1 MADPHWKRLPAI
13 ACLCLA
19 CCTSLVHAEDSQSN
33 QPGDVKAKT
42 QNSLVQTKNRELNTE
57 NEKLA
62 QNLVEEH
69 LPDLMPLLKQLKSDK
84 SKQYEKA
91 IWDLS
96 RSARKLSLTRK
107 RDAGLF
113 NIELELLK
121 AETDANLIAARLK
134 VRDKPEDRDNLREAV
149 TRLRSAQESKFRYE
163 IKVYEQRLARDRAL
177 LETAEKR
184 LSEFMENPD
193 HSASADYVA
202 MLRKAGRKP
211 IDNKKKQKNEAKS
224 ASE

>member
-19 CCTSLVHAEDSQSN
+19 CCTSLLHAEDLQSN
-33 QPGDVKAKT
+33 QLGDVKAKT

-107 RDAGLF
+107 RDARLF
-113 NIELELLK
+113 DIELELLK
-121 AETDANLIAARLK
+121 AETNANLIAARLK

-149 TRLRSAQESKFRYE
+149 TRMRSAQEGKFRYE
-163 IKVYEQRLARDRAL
+163 IKLRWKQLKSVYRNSWKPGSFCVSILCRD
-177 LETAEKR
+177 
-184 LSEFMENPD
+184 
-193 HSASADYVA
+193 
-202 MLRKAGRKP
+202 
-211 IDNKKKQKNEAKS
+211 
-224 ASE
+224 ASESRAKANRQQKETKEPGKVSF